1 MYAPVVAFPTVRLF
15 LISALKMGW
24 QTQSIDFSNAFVQ
37 SDLDHPVWIHLPRG
51 FHSTIPGKS
60 CLKLVK
66 SLYGLSVAPKL
77 WYQLVL
83 KALKA
88 MGFKQ
93 SSIDACLFFKA
104 RIFLIVYVDDVGIAY
119 SDSSYLEELIE
130 GFKTRGFELTREGSF
145 AEFLGIQYEHQKD
158 GTVTLSQ
165 QGLIK
170 KILKAADMLLCNPQ
184 WTPAA
189 KDTLGIDPDGE
200 PMSETWNYCS
210 IVGMLLYLS
219 TNTRPDISFSVS
231 QVARFSHSPKQS
243 HAIAVK
249 RILRISSVPN
259 SRNQCQ
265 LQEFKLDCFVD
276 ADFARLFGSDPH
288 NEPSSVKS
296 RTGYIVKLAGCPAS
310 FNWEQ
315 TPEIA
320 QNLRLVVMSSLCSS
334 ATLVRLFL
342 SSSLGLSN
350 VCFVLL

>member
-1 MYAPVVAFPTVRLF
+1 MPNPLISSFHASTAYKAKVNTDPDILTFDQAMQDPQNRDAWRASALAEIRQLESKGTWKEVPLSDGTSRVLPGTWVFRQKGRPDGEIKKFKSRYCCRGDLEEGKFDTYAPVVAFPTVRLF

-51 FHSTIPGKS
+51 FQSSIPGKS
-60 CLKLVK
+60 CLQLVK

-93 SSIDACLFFKA
+93 SSIDPCLFFKA
-104 RIFLIVYVDDVGIAY
+104 NIFLIVYVDDVGIAY
-119 SDSSYLEELIE
+119 SDTSYLEELIE
-130 GFKTRGFELTREGSF
+130 GFKSRGFELTREGSF

-170 KILKAADMLLCNPQ
+170 KILKAADMVLCNPQ

-200 PMSETWNYCS
+200 PMSETWNYRS
-210 IVGMLLYLS
+210 IVGMH
-219 TNTRPDISFSVS
+219 T
-231 QVARFSHSPKQS
+231 
-243 HAIAVK
+243 
-249 RILRISSVPN
+249 
-259 SRNQCQ
+259 CQ
-265 LQEFKLDCFVD
+265 
-276 ADFARLFGSDPH
+276 P
-288 NEPSSVKS
+288 
-296 RTGYIVKLAGCPAS
+296 T
-310 FNWEQ
+310 
-315 TPEIA
+315 
-320 QNLRLVVMSSLCSS
+320 
-334 ATLVRLFL
+334 
-342 SSSLGLSN
+342 LGLTSPSQL
-350 VCFVLL
+350 VK